1 MSTTSCGWTVWK
13 KTLWR
18 ELSVK
23 AVGSCPGGSW
33 SVGWLVLTPRYL
45 RIVALKKCN
54 IFAKVFQKSIPGFQ
68 NSPEMLFAF
77 LTLDNFMGDERHRC
91 PQIQP

>member
-1 MSTTSCGWTVWK
+1 MVRWMVHVLLRSAAQPV
-13 KTLWR
+13 
-18 ELSVK
+18 
-23 AVGSCPGGSW
+23 
-33 SVGWLVLTPRYL
+33 LVLTPGYL

-68 NSPEMLFAF
+68 NSSETLFAF